1 MPFYQMVCIAAH
13 YKDYAQIKNLVKTCA
28 EHVMQRGGVVRKIE
42 SWGTCTLPQRMK
54 KTHEIGDY
62 WAMNFDASPL
72 VLNSLREILHYDPR
86 VLRMTTL
93 KLGDRV
99 EDVVKPKAKTL
110 RDPTSMAGSL
120 PNY

>member
-13 YKDYAQIKNLVKTCA
+13 YKEYRHIKNLVETCA
-28 EHVMQRGGVVRKIE
+28 KHVMDRGGVVRKIE

-54 KTHEIGDY
+54 KSHEIGDY
-62 WAMNFDASPL
+62 WTMNFDASPP
-72 VLNSLREILHYDPR
+72 VLNSLRQILHYDPR

-99 EDVVKPKAKTL
+99 EDVVKPKTKTL
-110 RDPTSMAGSL
+110 RDLSSL
-120 PNY
+120 SSNLPSY